1 MTRTTTESMYSEG
14 SPETSKEKAEG
25 IAFNES
31 IDRELRMA
39 KEPSADGFRFNFM
52 GRGSLLE
59 QANEY
64 VMYEFAGRR
73 IDEQFLREATLLLM
87 SCINKT
93 IRYYGL
99 TEKFIAY
106 YAVESIPTNDE
117 NKPLRRLL
125 VKNRYSYDDLVVQ
138 YLP

>member
-1 MTRTTTESMYSEG
+1 MYSEG

-39 KEPSADGFRFNFM
+39 KEPSADGFKFEFM
-52 GRGSLLE
+52 GHGSLLE
-59 QANEY
+59 QANAY

-73 IDEQFLREATLLLM
+73 IDEQFLRDASMLLM

-93 IRYYGL
+93 CRYYGII
-99 TEKFIAY
+99 EKFIAY
-106 YAVESIPTNDE
+106 YAIESIPSFSDQS
-117 NKPLRRLL
+117 KPPTRRLI
-125 VKNRYSYDDLVVQ
+125 VRNRYGSNSDVMVQ
-138 YLP
+138 HLS